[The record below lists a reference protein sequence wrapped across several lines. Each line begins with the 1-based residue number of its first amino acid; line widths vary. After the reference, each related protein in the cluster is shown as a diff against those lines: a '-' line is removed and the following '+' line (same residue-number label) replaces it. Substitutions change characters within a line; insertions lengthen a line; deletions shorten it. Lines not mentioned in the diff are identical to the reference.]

1 MRERGPGL
9 FCLLAGGGDAVTG
22 LLLIAAPRLVLR
34 LLGITVPDGDL
45 AFLRWV
51 GVFVGCVGFAYL
63 YPWLL
68 EAGVQRSR
76 RVLALAEMTAGVRLA
91 VALFVGI
98 AVAAGWLDLP
108 WVAVGGYDALVATAQ
123 IGLLARGFFGHV

>member
-9 FCLLAGGGDAVTG
+9 FCLLAGGGDAATG
-22 LLLIAAPRLVLR
+22 LLLITAPRLVLR
-34 LLGITVPDGDL
+34 LLGLTVPDGDL

-68 EAGVQRSR
+68 EAGVRRSQ

-98 AVAAGWLDLP
+98 AVAAGWLDIP
-108 WVAVGGYDALVATAQ
+108 WTTVGVYDALVASAQ